1 MGVIH
6 RIIFESARLAIF
18 LTRPVECDRM
28 KSTIFTDCAH
38 QEEKMFRPEPLD
50 LLLIAIVAMLI
61 FGANRLPEIARG
73 IGGAL
78 REFRKGLAEKSEEKP
93 KS

>member
-1 MGVIH
+1 
-6 RIIFESARLAIF
+6 
-18 LTRPVECDRM
+18 M
-28 KSTIFTDCAH
+28 KSTAIKFCAGSGG
-38 QEEKMFRPEPLD
+38 KMFRPEPLD

-78 REFRKGLAEKSEEKP
+78 REFRRGLAEKDEEKP